1 MKEKTIGKTIKE
13 ARKKKKINQEEL
25 AKHLHISRQTLS
37 NWEND
42 KYLPDINLTL
52 DLCKY
57 LGIELEQLFV
67 GNVENLDIQ
76 NIITNEKRKTFKKV
90 SIFTLS
96 IVITLSFMLFLLLA
110 VFNSNKM
117 VVYKVSLD
125 TEDFQLNNSL
135 FIDSKVQKYFQFGT
149 LLSNLEENKKV
160 DHYHIKLYYLKENRL
175 ILECEYEDNLIIQE
189 DYGYN
194 EYFQNSNFDDIYLDI
209 SYYQEKERKLL
220 TYKLNFELLFKS
232 DLLNFKHS
240 PIGNKN
246 QLPRVEEKIISPEL
260 LLKAG
265 YKYSEEKE
273 AYEKNEFQY
282 KASIN
287 TLMFSKKE
295 EDTTISADYHID
307 KNWIEV
313 DRFGNKIT
321 SNIYYLSEKNYNCTS
336 NTCEHYKKYLEL
348 ILREYERINGE

>member
-67 GNVENLDIQ
+67 GNVENLNIQ

-90 SIFTLS
+90 GLFTMF
-96 IVITLSFMLFLLLA
+96 IVIILSFLFFLLLA
-110 VFNSNKM
+110 IFNSNKIF
-117 VVYKVSLD
+117 VYKVSLD

-149 LLSNLEENKKV
+149 LLSNLEENKKI
-160 DHYHIKLYYLKENRL
+160 DNYHIKLYYLKENRL
-175 ILECEYEDNLIIQE
+175 ILECDYEENLMIQE

-194 EYFQNSNFDDIYLDI
+194 EYFKNNNFDDIFLDI
-209 SYYQEKERKLL
+209 SFYQGKERKTL

-232 DLLNFKHS
+232 KLLNFKHS
-240 PIGNKN
+240 PIGNERQTIEVKEN
-246 QLPRVEEKIISPEL
+246 IISSEL

-265 YKYSEEKE
+265 YKYNEKKE
-273 AYEKNEFQY
+273 VYEKNDFQY
-282 KASIN
+282 KEEIN

-295 EDTTISADYHID
+295 EDTTILVDYHID

-313 DRFGNKIT
+313 DRFGTNII
-321 SNIYYLSEKNYNCTS
+321 SNTYYLNEKNYNCTS
-336 NTCEHYKKYLEL
+336 NECEYYKKYLEL
-348 ILREYERINGE
+348 ILNEYERINGK